1 MSSPLLPESSAL
13 LPAMATLSPDQAQA
27 LAQRCAEAMFARD
40 RASQA
45 LGMRITKVAPGFA
58 VLTMTVRAD
67 MLNGHATC
75 HGGFIFSL
83 ADSAFAFACNS
94 HNFVTV
100 AAGCSIEFL
109 APAREGDVLTAT
121 GRERALAG
129 RSGVYDIDVTNQ
141 LGATIAV
148 FRGKSARIKGH
159 VVAGP
164 DGHAA

>member
-1 MSSPLLPESSAL
+1 MSATVHHESTSL
-13 LPAMATLSPDQAQA
+13 STLSPEEAQA
-27 LAQRCAEAMFARD
+27 LAQRCADAMYARD
-40 RASQA
+40 RASQQ
-45 LGMRITKVAPGFA
+45 LGMRIVIVAPGLSA
-58 VLTMTVRAD
+58 MTMTVRAD

-94 HNFVTV
+94 RNLTTV

-121 GRERALAG
+121 GRERSLAG
-129 RSGVYDIDVTNQ
+129 RSGIYDIDVTNQ
-141 LGATIAV
+141 HGATIAV

-159 VVAGP
+159 VIDGPHAGH
-164 DGHAA
+164 GT

>member
-1 MSSPLLPESSAL
+1 MNAAPHHEPHAV
-13 LPAMATLSPDQAQA
+13 PTLTPDEAQA
-27 LAQRCAEAMFARD
+27 LAERCAEAMYERD

-45 LGMRITKVAPGFA
+45 LGMRIVQIAPGFA
-58 VLTMTVRAD
+58 ALTMTVRAD

-94 HNFVTV
+94 RNLTTV
-100 AAGCSIEFL
+100 AAGCAIEFL

-121 GRERALAG
+121 GRERALTG
-129 RSGVYDIDVTNQ
+129 RSGVYDIDVTNEH
-141 LGATIAV
+141 GATIAV

-159 VVAGP
+159 VIAGP
-164 DGHAA
+164 AGHAE

>member
-1 MSSPLLPESSAL
+1 MNSAAAHHE
-13 LPAMATLSPDQAQA
+13 PALSAEEAQA
-27 LAQRCAEAMFARD
+27 LAERCADSMFARD
-40 RASQA
+40 TASQG
-45 LGMRITKVAPGFA
+45 LGIRIVKVAPGFA
-58 VLTMTVRAD
+58 VMTMTVRAD

-75 HGGFIFSL
+75 HGGFIFLL

-94 HNFVTV
+94 HNLTTV
-100 AAGCSIEFL
+100 AAGCTIEFL

-141 LGATIAV
+141 HGATIAV

-159 VVAGP
+159 VIAGP
-164 DGHAA
+164 TGHTE

>member
-1 MSSPLLPESSAL
+1 MNMSAHDAAP
-13 LPAMATLSPDQAQA
+13 LSPQEAQA
-27 LAQRCAEAMFARD
+27 LAQRCAQSMYARD
-40 RASQA
+40 RGSQA
-45 LGMRITKVAPGFA
+45 LGMRITDVGPGIA
-58 VLTMTVRAD
+58 TLTMTVRDD

-94 HNFVTV
+94 HNLVTV

-109 APAREGDVLTAT
+109 APARAGDVLTAT

-129 RSGVYDIDVTNQ
+129 RSGVYDIDVVNQ
-141 LGATIAV
+141 HGVTIAL

-159 VVAGP
+159 VIAGP
-164 DGHAA
+164 SDTA

>member
-1 MSSPLLPESSAL
+1 MNAPAQPPSVEAAL
-13 LPAMATLSPDQAQA
+13 LSPEAAQV
-27 LAQRCAEAMFARD
+27 LAQRCADAMFARD

-45 LGMRITKVAPGFA
+45 LGMRIARIAPGFA
-58 VLTMTVRAD
+58 VLTMTVRSD

-109 APAREGDVLTAT
+109 APARDGDVLTAT

-141 LGATIAV
+141 HGATVAV

-159 VVAGP
+159 VVAEP
-164 DGHAA
+164 EGHAT